1 MHRTVLPAL
10 ALVVALVGC
19 SREAPP
25 PAATTPAVDPLAARA
40 AERLAGYASVRLTAD
55 LAPLS
60 DKERA
65 MLVHLVR
72 AAEVMD
78 GLFWQQAY
86 GDKRALLDGL
96 RDPAQR
102 RFAEINYGPWDRLD
116 GDAPFVAGV
125 GAKPKGANLYPV
137 DMTKAEFEAADL
149 PGKDGQYSLIR
160 RGADG
165 KLTVVPYHEAF
176 KPELEVA
183 AGHLREA
190 AALAEDAGLK
200 RYLELRAAAL
210 LTGEY
215 RDSDRAWL
223 DMKRN
228 RIDMVVGPIENY
240 EDELY
245 GYRTAFEAYVLIKDL
260 AWSERLAKY
269 ARFLPE
275 LQKGLPVPPEYRKEM
290 PGTNSDLNAYD
301 VVYYAGDSN
310 AGSKTIAINLPNDEQ
325 VTLEKGSRRLQLK
338 NAMRAKFDVILGP
351 IADEL
356 IVPEQR
362 AQVKFDAFFA
372 NVMFHEVA
380 HGLGVKNLVSG
391 KGTVREAL
399 KENYGALEEAKADI
413 LGLYMITR
421 LKQKG
426 ELAETELTD
435 HYVTFLAGFFRSVRF
450 GASSAHGRANM
461 MQFNFLEREGAF
473 SRDPATGKYRIDPV
487 RFGKAAEALAARLL
501 KVQGDG
507 DLAGAQRMLAEEAV
521 VGAALKADLDRLG
534 RKGIPVDIVLEQGLE
549 VLGLAPV
556 PAAAP

>member
-1 MHRTVLPAL
+1 MNRSTIAAL
-10 ALVVALVGC
+10 ALLALAGC
-19 SREAPP
+19 SKEAPA
-25 PAATTPAVDPLAARA
+25 PAAAAKPDPLAARA
-40 AERLAGYASVRLTAD
+40 AERLATYARVRLTAD
-55 LAPLS
+55 LAPLTE
-60 DKERA
+60 KERA
-65 MLVHLVR
+65 MLTHLVR

-86 GDKRALLDGL
+86 GDKQALLGSL
-96 RDPAQR
+96 ADPAQR
-102 RFAEINYGPWDRLD
+102 AFAELNYGPWDRLD

-125 GAKPKGANLYPV
+125 GPKPQGANLYPA
-137 DMTKAEFEAADL
+137 DMTKEEFDAAPL
-149 PGKDGQYSLIR
+149 PGKTDQYSLVR
-160 RGADG
+160 RDAAGA
-165 KLTVVPYHEAF
+165 LIVVPYHEAF
-176 KPELEVA
+176 KAELAIA

-210 LTGEY
+210 LSGEY
-215 RDSDRAWL
+215 RESDRAWL

-228 RIDMVVGPIENY
+228 RLDVVIGPIENY
-240 EDELY
+240 EDKLY

-269 ARFLPE
+269 AKYLPE
-275 LQKGLPVPPEYRKEM
+275 LQKGLPVAPEYRKEM

-338 NAMRAKFDVILGP
+338 NAMRAKFDRILAP

-362 AQVKFDAFFA
+362 AQVRFEAFFA

-391 KGTVREAL
+391 KGTAREAL
-399 KENYGALEEAKADI
+399 KENYGALEEGKADI

-426 ELAETELTD
+426 ELTETELMD

-450 GASSAHGRANM
+450 GATSAHGRANM
-461 MQFNFLEREGAF
+461 FQFNFLQTQGAF
-473 SRDPATGKYRIDPV
+473 TRDPTSGKYRVDAE

-501 KVQGDG
+501 KTQGDG
-507 DLAGAQRMLAEEAV
+507 DYEGAKRMLADEAV
-521 VGAALKADLDRLG
+521 IGPELKADLERLG
-534 RKGIPVDIVLEQGLE
+534 SKGIPVDIVLEQGLE
-549 VLGLAPV
+549 VLGLAG
-556 PAAAP
+556 APTAP

>member
-1 MHRTVLPAL
+1 MRKTALTAL
-10 ALVVALVGC
+10 ALLVLAGC
-19 SREAPP
+19 SKEP
-25 PAATTPAVDPLAARA
+25 PAPAAAAKPDPLAARA
-40 AERLAGYASVRLTAD
+40 AERLATYAPVQLTAD
-55 LAPLS
+55 LTPLTA
-60 DKERA
+60 KERA
-65 MLVHLVR
+65 MLTHLVR

-86 GDKRALLDGL
+86 GDKQALLASL
-96 RDPAQR
+96 ADPAQR
-102 RFAEINYGPWDRLD
+102 PFAELNYGPWDRLD

-125 GAKPKGANLYPV
+125 GPKPQGANFYPA
-137 DMTKAEFEAADL
+137 DMTKEEFEAAEL
-149 PGKDGQYSLIR
+149 PGKADQYSLVR
-160 RGADG
+160 RDAAGA
-165 KLTVVPYHEAF
+165 LIVVPYHQAF
-176 KPELEVA
+176 AAELTTA

-200 RYLELRAAAL
+200 RYLELRADAL
-210 LTGEY
+210 LSGEY
-215 RDSDRAWL
+215 RESDRAWL
-223 DMKRN
+223 DMKKN
-228 RIDMVVGPIENY
+228 RLDVVIGPIENY
-240 EDELY
+240 EDKLY

-269 ARFLPE
+269 ARYLPE
-275 LQKGLPVPPEYRKEM
+275 LQKGLPVPPEYRREM

-338 NAMRAKFDVILGP
+338 NAMRAKFDKILAP

-362 AQVKFDAFFA
+362 AQVRFEAFFA

-380 HGLGVKNLVSG
+380 HGLGVKNLVAG
-391 KGTVREAL
+391 KGTAREAL
-399 KENYGALEEAKADI
+399 KESYGALEEGKADI

-426 ELAETELTD
+426 ELTETELMD

-450 GASSAHGRANM
+450 GATSAHGRANM
-461 MQFNFLEREGAF
+461 FQFNFLQAQGAF
-473 SRDPATGKYRIDPV
+473 TRDPASGKYKVDAE

-501 KVQGDG
+501 KTQGDG
-507 DLAGAQRMLAEEAV
+507 DYEGAKRMLADEAV
-521 VGAALKADLDRLG
+521 IGAELKADLDRLG
-534 RKGIPVDIVLEQGLE
+534 SKGIPVDIVLEQGLG
-549 VLGLAPV
+549 VLGLAD
-556 PAAAP
+556 AAPAP